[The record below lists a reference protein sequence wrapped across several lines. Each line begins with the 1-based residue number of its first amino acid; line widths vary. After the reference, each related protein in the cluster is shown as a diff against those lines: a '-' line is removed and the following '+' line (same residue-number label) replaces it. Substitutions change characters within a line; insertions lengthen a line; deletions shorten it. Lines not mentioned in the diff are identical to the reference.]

1 MIKQKS
7 VFNPVMGLPDLAKE
21 NIGSPVKF
29 EFSVLGSFLTYLK
42 VFLIISYNE
51 CLRLEYF
58 SEN

>member
-42 VFLIISYNE
+42 VF
-51 CLRLEYF
+51 
-58 SEN
+58 